1 MAARMQALDA
11 FLRQATTCGTVPGAV
26 VCVAQRGQVVWHQA
40 YGAAALTP
48 QYRPMQRDTLFDIA
62 SLTKVVA
69 TTSLLLLAHH
79 EGVCHLDDALQ
90 CLYPQTRGT
99 PLGAT
104 TVRQLLAHTGSLA
117 AWRPLYQ
124 DLLPAG
130 PTCQPAASAAARRR
144 QAIQKILQEP
154 CAYLPGSQVLYSDLG
169 FMLLADIVEMHY
181 QQPLDRLFA
190 ERVAQPLGLHCTGYR
205 PLAGPS
211 ALPASPT
218 AYAATE
224 ACPWRARVLAGEVHD
239 ENAWAMGGVAGHAGL
254 FATAEDLWRFAHA
267 LLETAAGRR
276 DWLPAALL
284 HESWQ
289 CHATPPGTTRALG
302 WDTPT
307 PGRSSSGDYF
317 SAWSIGH
324 LGFTGCSLWIDLA
337 QQVTVVLCTNR
348 VHPTRRAPGITSLRP
363 AVHNLIM
370 RSLGVTTT

>member
-1 MAARMQALDA
+1 MEARMQALDA

-26 VCVAQRGQVVWHQA
+26 VCVAYRGQVVWHQA

-48 QYRPMQRDTLFDIA
+48 HYRPMQRDTLFDIA

-90 CLYPQTRGT
+90 HVYLQTRGT

-104 TVRQLLAHTGSLA
+104 TVRQLLAHSGGLA
-117 AWRPLYQ
+117 AWCPLYQ
-124 DLLPAG
+124 VLLPAG
-130 PTCQPAASAAARRR
+130 PTGQTAASAAARRR

-169 FMLLADIVEMHY
+169 FMLLGDLVATLY
-181 QQPLDRLFA
+181 QQPLERLFA
-190 ERVAQPLGLHCTGYR
+190 ERVAQPLGLSCTGYR
-205 PLAGPS
+205 PLDGS
-211 ALPASPT
+211 SLLPASPT

-254 FATAEDLWRFAHA
+254 FATAEDLWRFAQA
-267 LLETAAGRR
+267 VLETAAGQR
-276 DWLPAALL
+276 DWLPSTLL
-284 HESWQ
+284 QESWQ
-289 CHATPPGTTRALG
+289 RHATPPGTTRAHG

-307 PGRSSSGDYF
+307 PGHSSSGDYF
-317 SAWSIGH
+317 SQRSIGH
-324 LGFTGCSLWIDLA
+324 LGFTGCSLWIDLTH
-337 QQVTVVLCTNR
+337 QVTVVLCTNR
-348 VHPTRRAPGITSLRP
+348 VHPTRHASGITRLRP

-370 RSLGVTTT
+370 HALGVTTT

>member
-1 MAARMQALDA
+1 MQELDA

-26 VCVAQRGQVVWHQA
+26 VCVAHRGQVVWHQA
-40 YGAAALTP
+40 YGAAALIP
-48 QYRPMQRDTLFDIA
+48 QYRPMQCDTLFDIA
-62 SLTKVVA
+62 SLTKVMA
-69 TTSLLLLAHH
+69 TTSLVLLAHH
-79 EGVCHLDDALQ
+79 EGVCRLDDDLQ
-90 CLYPQTRGT
+90 RFYPQTRGT

-104 TVRQLLAHTGSLA
+104 TVRQLLAHTGGLA

-124 DLLPAG
+124 ALFPAG
-130 PTCQPAASAAARRR
+130 PTCQTASSAAARRH
-144 QAIQKILQEP
+144 QTIQKILQES
-154 CAYLPGSQVLYSDLG
+154 CVYLPGSQALYSDLG
-169 FMLLADIVEMHY
+169 FILLADIVETHY
-181 QQPLDRLFA
+181 QHTLDRLFA

-205 PLAGPS
+205 PLDGPS
-211 ALPASPT
+211 PLPASPL

-267 LLETAAGRR
+267 VLETAAGRR
-276 DWLPAALL
+276 DWLPSALL
-284 HESWQ
+284 QESWQ
-289 CHATPPGTTRALG
+289 RHATPPGTTRALG

-307 PGRSSSGDYF
+307 PGHSSSGDYF
-317 SAWSIGH
+317 SERSIGH

-348 VHPTRRAPGITSLRP
+348 VHPTRHAPGIASLRP

-370 RSLGVTTT
+370 RALGVATT